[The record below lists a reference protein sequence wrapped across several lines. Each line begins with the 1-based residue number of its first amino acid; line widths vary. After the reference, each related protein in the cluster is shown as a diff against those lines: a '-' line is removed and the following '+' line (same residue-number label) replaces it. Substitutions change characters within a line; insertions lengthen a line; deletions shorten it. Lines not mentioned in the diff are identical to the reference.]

1 MTSVR
6 VLDVWE
12 EAKKIIGNADEKFI
26 FRRIT
31 DAVELL
37 ANKGDLDPQLGT
49 LDICTF
55 SRVVT
60 LPPEVETILG
70 LNMVG
75 YPAVA
80 RDQEFFYHINGPGS
94 RDWGKIGSG
103 WGEEGLKVRWEW
115 MDLGDACTYREL
127 PCPAQ
132 IQAYCV
138 DAADVNAELWVYG
151 LDQNQNIIRT
161 QTENGTVDGYKV
173 PVFQFISAT
182 DPNAPFFS
190 RITAVQ
196 KSPTAGPIRV
206 STVGNVLL
214 GVYQS
219 NETLP
224 KYRRIQLSRNVDWVR
239 IFYRRRTFNVQSKYD
254 IIPVNSRQAI
264 IMMLRALKAYDDK
277 DVAAGEAF
285 EATAVRWVTEEQF
298 TSNPPVAQPI
308 QVLDQASF
316 LEPWEHMD

>member
-6 VLDVWE
+6 VLDIWD
-12 EAKKIIGNADEKFI
+12 EACKLIGNGDDKFR

-37 ANKGDLDPQLGT
+37 ANKGDLDPNLGA

-70 LNMVG
+70 CNMAG
-75 YPAVA
+75 YPSIA

-103 WGEEGLKVRWEW
+103 WGDEGIKVRWEW

-132 IQAYCV
+132 LQAYCV
-138 DAADVNAELWVYG
+138 EPGDANCQLWVYG
-151 LDQNQNIIRT
+151 YDQNQNIVRT
-161 QTENGTVDGYKV
+161 QTENGWVDGYQV
-173 PVFQFISAT
+173 PVFQYITAT

-190 RITAVQ
+190 RITGVQ
-196 KSPTAGPIRV
+196 KQPTAGPIRL
-206 STVGNVLL
+206 STYGNILL

-219 NETLP
+219 METLP

-254 IIPVNSRQAI
+254 VIPVNNRQAI
-264 IMMLRALKAYDDK
+264 LMMIRALKAYDDK
-277 DVAAGEAF
+277 DIANAEAF
-285 EATAVRWVTEEQF
+285 ESTAVRWATEEQF
-298 TSNPPVAQPI
+298 TSNPPVVAPI
-308 QVLDQASF
+308 QVVDQAAL
-316 LEPWEHMD
+316 LETWEFMS